1 MTEYEPVGIVHHGE
15 NIAPGP
21 GGTILHT
28 YWDKC
33 QGRYIRE
40 MYTRA
45 EWEEMMEGDEE

>member
-1 MTEYEPVGIVHHGE
+1 MTQYEPVGIVHHGE
-15 NIAPGP
+15 SIAPGP

-45 EWEEMMEGDEE
+45 EWEEMMKGDEE